1 MNGRERLWSAFSPE
15 GAAEIPVVIPY
26 EGIFIRDHW
35 PQLSRRPWWVQEVP
49 DVETQVAWRR
59 EVTGAIGQ
67 DWFSLDSGASKAAR
81 ERYTVVERN
90 DAVYHVDR
98 LTGVERVLQPP
109 VISGWRGHG
118 VASVH
123 PKNPPQTPDA
133 VEAWIA
139 QWDVPGQTLK
149 DGRADLPRRILE
161 DWGAALYPMGYING
175 PLWSCYY
182 MWGFE
187 GMMLHLAEHPD
198 LVRVAVA
205 RFTKQTL
212 DQIRVAARLGA
223 KGVWLEDCL
232 TDMVS
237 PTHYATFNLPYL
249 RQLTDAARGWG
260 IHTFHYFCGNP
271 AGKWDLILDTG
282 ADALALEESKKG
294 FDIDIEDVVSRVR
307 RQSPPGRQ
315 MVVLGN
321 LDAVGILEQG
331 DEAALRAEIKR
342 QIAAG
347 RRNGGR
353 FVMSLGSPV
362 TPDTPASRVRLY
374 CDLAHELGRF

>member
-1 MNGRERLWSAFSPE
+1 MNGREKLWSAFSPE

-26 EGIFIRDHW
+26 EDIFIRDHW
-35 PQLSRRPWWVQEVP
+35 SQLSRRPWWVRISP
-49 DVETQVAWRR
+49 DIEMQATWRR
-59 EVTGAIGQ
+59 EIAGAIGQ
-67 DWFSLDSGASKAAR
+67 DWFSLASGASKADR
-81 ERYTVVERN
+81 EQFTVIERN
-90 DAVYHVDR
+90 GVVYRVDR

-109 VISGWRGHG
+109 AISGWRGRG

-123 PKNPPQTPDA
+123 PENPPQTPEQ

-139 QWDVPGQTLK
+139 RWDVPGQALK
-149 DGRADLPRRILE
+149 DGRTDLPRRILAG
-161 DWGAALYPMGYING
+161 WGAALYPMGYING

-182 MWGFE
+182 LWGFE
-187 GMMLHLAEHPD
+187 GMMVHLAAHPN

-205 RFTKQTL
+205 RFTAQTL

-223 KGVWLEDCL
+223 KGIWLEDCL
-232 TDMVS
+232 TDMIS
-237 PTHYATFNLPYL
+237 PEHFATFNLPYL

-260 IHTFHYFCGNP
+260 LHTIHYFCGDP
-271 AGKWDLILDTG
+271 SGKWDLLLDTG

-294 FDIDIEDVVSRVR
+294 FSIDIDDVVARVK
-307 RQSPPGRQ
+307 GR

-321 LDAVGILEQG
+321 LDAVGVLEQAG
-331 DEAALRAEIKR
+331 EGELRAEIAR
-342 QIAAG
+342 QIAVG
-347 RRNGGR
+347 RRNGSH

-374 CDLAHELGRF
+374 CDLAHDLGRF